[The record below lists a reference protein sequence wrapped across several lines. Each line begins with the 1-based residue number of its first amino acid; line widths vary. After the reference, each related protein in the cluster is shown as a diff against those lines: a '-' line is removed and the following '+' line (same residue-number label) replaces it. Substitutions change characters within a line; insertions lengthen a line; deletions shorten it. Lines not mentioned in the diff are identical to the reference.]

1 MTLKAYFSFDSTSR
15 LEEFCESF
23 DESENSIFSFDDELT
38 DEQKCRQVHS
48 LKTNQTKMDKS
59 TLLQLYCKAGFHYH
73 ILTHFTTFDTILK
86 TKEDHDTLM
95 ELLMRYI
102 QIVRL
107 NAINCHQYYN
117 IDEADPG
124 ADHSKNLYSRG
135 IYRYASVI
143 NHGCVPNVAAVF
155 NGSKL
160 ILYVTRVIKEGSQ
173 LLRSYG
179 NINYFSTDKTR
190 RQQILPQM
198 YAFNCECEACVK
210 NYPAHYENLPEGKLP
225 MKHETL
231 VEMHWMF
238 LDIDVKNLEKF
249 CKLLKEF
256 DFKLPC
262 LSLNKARIR
271 VHQIMKLKY
280 GDISTKAKM
289 SFKFHPMTAAMNYE

>member
-1 MTLKAYFSFDSTSR
+1 MITAFHV
-15 LEEFCESF
+15 
-23 DESENSIFSFDDELT
+23 NS
-38 DEQKCRQVHS
+38 
-48 LKTNQTKMDKS
+48 
-59 TLLQLYCKAGFHYH
+59 
-73 ILTHFTTFDTILK
+73 
-86 TKEDHDTLM
+86 
-95 ELLMRYI
+95 
-102 QIVRL
+102 
-107 NAINCHQYYN
+107 
-117 IDEADPG
+117 
-124 ADHSKNLYSRG
+124 
-135 IYRYASVI
+135 
-143 NHGCVPNVAAVF
+143 
-155 NGSKL
+155 
-160 ILYVTRVIKEGSQ
+160 
-173 LLRSYG
+173 
-179 NINYFSTDKTR
+179 INYFSTDKTR

-289 SFKFHPMTAAMNYE
+289 SFSKFFFRSFFLHMLRTIFLCLIHKLEFHPMTAAMNYE